1 MILVLDVGN
10 TNIVLG
16 VYNGET
22 LVAHWRLSTKCHWTI
37 DEFGILL
44 KQLLSDRGFS
54 SADMQ
59 AVVVSS
65 VVPPLNTTI
74 DQACRNYFGFTPLL
88 VGPGVKTGMPI
99 KYENPREVGADR
111 IVNAIAAQEQ
121 YGVPLI
127 LVDFGTAI
135 TFCAVSVRGEYLG
148 GIITPGIDISC
159 EALFDRAAKLP
170 RVELVCPPQ
179 VIGRNTVQSMQSGI
193 IYGYAGLV
201 DAIVRR
207 MQAEIEGRPRV
218 VATGGQAELIARESE
233 TIETIDQFL
242 TLWGLRLIYERN
254 RPANQVETRSEEL

>member
-16 VYNGET
+16 VYDGEA
-22 LVAHWRLSTKCHWTI
+22 LVAHWRLSTKRHWTA

-44 KQLLSDRGFS
+44 KQLLSDQALGP
-54 SADMQ
+54 ADIRAM
-59 AVVVSS
+59 VVSS
-65 VVPPLNTTI
+65 VVPPLNTI
-74 DQACRNYFGFTPLL
+74 IEQACQNYFGFAPLL
-88 VGPGVKTGMPI
+88 VGPGIRTGMPI

-111 IVNAIAAQEQ
+111 IVNAIAAQEL

-135 TFCAVSVRGEYLG
+135 TFCAVSLRAEYLG
-148 GIITPGIDISC
+148 GLIAPGIQISC
-159 EALFDRAAKLP
+159 EALFERAAKLP
-170 RVELVCPPQ
+170 RVEMVRPPQ
-179 VIGRNTVQSMQSGI
+179 VIGRNTVHSMQSGI

-201 DAIVRR
+201 DSIVKR
-207 MQAEIEGRPRV
+207 MQAEMEGKPRV

-233 TIETIDQFL
+233 TIETVDQFL

-254 RPANQVETRSEEL
+254 L